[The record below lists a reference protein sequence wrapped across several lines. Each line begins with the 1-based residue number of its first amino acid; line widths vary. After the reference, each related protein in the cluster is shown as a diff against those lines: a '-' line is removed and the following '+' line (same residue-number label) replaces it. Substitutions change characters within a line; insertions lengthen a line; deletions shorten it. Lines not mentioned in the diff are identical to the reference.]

1 MCPHQFVGMIAH
13 ISWDRGEV
21 GVTAMDTKLVD
32 PLPPMGFQEQ
42 LVAVGPPY
50 ERPAAWVHNGGMARS
65 ERDLREALSS
75 FLTGSVSARP
85 VRAEIAKS
93 WQRVA
98 SRGLQ
103 PERFDPPYD
112 PELEQGSRLER
123 AAAPVM
129 NQLGDDLAGTESSL
143 LLTDERAHVID
154 RRVSDARLQMRLD
167 QILLAPGFYY
177 AEDGVGTN
185 GIGSALAARGPAF
198 VRGAE
203 HFADALVDMACAGAP
218 ITDHRNGRVLG
229 VIDITCPATSA
240 SSLML
245 PFAKQAAWEIEQ
257 RLLEDASAVER
268 VLHEQ
273 FLNARRRVKG
283 PLALV
288 GEYTMMPNPAAA
300 RIVAPSDHVLLW
312 DWASQMIATG
322 GRSSRDLSLANGAA
336 LIEAW
341 EPVRDGGTMVG
352 ALIQLRALGSQPSG
366 EDRGVRSS
374 DRPTFGWNS
383 LTESEHSVADLV
395 AEGLTNREAATRLLL
410 SPHTVDAHLRHI
422 FRKLGIRSRVELAR
436 LVTEHSQSGVPAA
449 S

>member
-1 MCPHQFVGMIAH
+1 MG
-13 ISWDRGEV
+13 
-21 GVTAMDTKLVD
+21 TKLID
-32 PLPPMGFQEQ
+32 PSPPTRLEEQ
-42 LVAVGPPY
+42 LVALGPPR
-50 ERPAAWVHNGGMARS
+50 ERPTGQVHMGGIARS
-65 ERDLREALSS
+65 ERDLREALSG
-75 FLTGSVSARP
+75 FLAGAGGARP
-85 VRAEIAKS
+85 VRAEIAQS

-154 RRVSDARLQMRLD
+154 RRVSDPRLETRLD
-167 QILLAPGFYY
+167 HILLAPGFYY

-185 GIGSALAARGPAF
+185 GIGSALAGRGPVF
-198 VRGAE
+198 VRGGE

-218 ITDHRNGRVLG
+218 VTDHRNGCVLG
-229 VIDITCPATSA
+229 VIDITCPATNA
-240 SSLML
+240 NSLML

-268 VLHEQ
+268 VLHER

-288 GEYTMMPNPAAA
+288 GEYTMMPNAAAA
-300 RIVAPSDHVLLW
+300 RIVAPSDHMLLW
-312 DWASQMIATG
+312 DWASRMIATG

-336 LIEAW
+336 VIEAC
-341 EPVRDGGTMVG
+341 EPVRDGGSMVG
-352 ALIQLRALGSQPSG
+352 ALIQLRSLESAPPGGHRDVS
-366 EDRGVRSS
+366 SS
-374 DRPTFGWNS
+374 DRRTFGWSS

-395 AEGLTNREAATRLLL
+395 AQGLTNREAATRLLL

-422 FRKLGIRSRVELAR
+422 FRKLDIRSRVELAR
-436 LVTEHSQSGVPAA
+436 LVTEHNRQGVPAVF
-449 S
+449 